1 MPAAMLKQVRR
12 SEHAQVYGDV
22 SAAVLAALCRGAGH
36 DCTLA
41 PRPAAPYL
49 TVTEKFLDPKFMPPD
64 DDVIS
69 KPYCTSPTTRS
80 AIQPRFF
87 R

>member
-1 MPAAMLKQVRR
+1 MFFFNRAPAEVPAAMLKQVRR

-22 SAAVLAALCRGAGH
+22 SAAVLAALCLG
-36 DCTLA
+36 
-41 PRPAAPYL
+41 YL

-80 AIQPRFF
+80 AIQPRFL